1 MTTKIRIVRVVD
13 YDPRWPEAFEELRA
27 AIWAVVGDIAL
38 AVEHVGSTSVPGLAA
53 KPVIDIS
60 VVVPTEAGIIPSIE
74 RLATLGYV
82 HQGNLGIDGREAF
95 ESPDGRPKH
104 HLYVCP
110 SNSVA
115 LANHLAVRD
124 HLRTHPAA
132 AREYGELKKR
142 LAREFPHDITR
153 YIDGKTDFIL
163 DILRAA
169 GFSTARLDAI
179 GRVNRTLS

>member
-1 MTTKIRIVRVVD
+1 MRTVLVVD
-13 YDPRWPEAFEELRA
+13 YDPRWSEAFEELRA
-27 AIWAVVGDIAL
+27 AIWSVVRDIAL

-60 VVVPTEAGIIPSIE
+60 VVVPTEAGILPSIE

-95 ESPDGRPKH
+95 ESPGGRPKH

-110 SNSVA
+110 SDSVA

-124 HLRTHPAA
+124 YLRTHPET

-142 LAREFPHDITR
+142 LAREFPHDIDS
-153 YIDGKTDFIL
+153 YVEGKSDFIL
-163 DILRAA
+163 GILRAV

-179 GRVNRTLS
+179 ERANRKVV

>member
-1 MTTKIRIVRVVD
+1 MPTVLVVD

-27 AIWAVVGDIAL
+27 AIWSVVDDIAL

-60 VVVPTEAGIIPSIE
+60 VVVPIEAEILPSIE

-95 ESPDGRPKH
+95 ESPGGRPKH
-104 HLYVCP
+104 HLYACP

-124 HLRTHPAA
+124 YLRTHPET
-132 AREYGELKKR
+132 AR
-142 LAREFPHDITR
+142 
-153 YIDGKTDFIL
+153 DFIL
-163 DILRAA
+163 GILRAV

-179 GRVNRTLS
+179 ERANRRVV